1 MKHHN
6 ITGTA
11 EMQCEALA
19 AECEGLLEAAN
30 VALNNGDF
38 DAANR
43 LIDEHEAV
51 KAELKERSEH

>member
-1 MKHHN
+1 MDHN
-6 ITGTA
+6 QSGTA

-38 DAANR
+38 EAANR
-43 LIDEHEAV
+43 LIDEHEDT
-51 KAELKERSEH
+51 KQELKERSEH

>member
-1 MKHHN
+1 MEYHN
-6 ITGTA
+6 QSGTA

-38 DAANR
+38 IAVNH
-43 LIDEHEAV
+43 LMDEHD
-51 KAELKERSEH
+51 KLKQELKERSEH

>member
-1 MKHHN
+1 MEYHN
-6 ITGTA
+6 QSGTA

-38 DAANR
+38 EAANR
-43 LIDEHEAV
+43 LIDEHEDT
-51 KAELKERSEH
+51 KQELKERSEH

>member
-1 MKHHN
+1 
-6 ITGTA
+6 
-11 EMQCEALA
+11 MQCEALA

-38 DAANR
+38 QAANH
-43 LIDEHEAV
+43 LIDEHEDV